1 MRRCM
6 RNVVVA
12 AAVAI
17 APAPIA
23 SANDCATAMDQRT
36 MNECADKSYEKSDA
50 ELNALYKLIKQRLKD
65 DTDTTKLL
73 VAAQRAWVGFRN
85 AECKF
90 STLALSGGSVYPV
103 IYSGC
108 VDRLTRKRIDDFKGY
123 LMCEEGDLSCPV
135 PAK

>member
-36 MNECADKSYEKSDA
+36 MNECADKSYGKSDA

-73 VAAQRAWVGFRN
+73 VAAQRAWVSFRN

-90 STLALSGGSVYPV
+90 STLAVSSGSVYPM

-108 VDRLTRKRIDDFKGY
+108 ADRLTRRRIDDFKGY
-123 LMCEEGDLSCPV
+123 LMCEEGDLSCPF